1 MKDPYL
7 YEDVPVLV
15 NKLNIKNEKLLSKAE
30 ADITVIKLL
39 SIDLLK
45 GRKTLNV
52 EYLKDI
58 HRHIFEDI
66 YPFAGELRTIHI
78 EKPEKVL
85 GGDTVRYAAPNDIDK
100 MIIHYIDRMDKVKWS
115 TVQLDD
121 RALEFSKCIAGI
133 WQAHPFREGNTRT
146 IMTFA
151 CHYAEAHGF
160 PLDKQIFSEN
170 AGYVRNAL
178 VKASDGM
185 YAEYQFLS
193 KILKHS
199 MILGEE
205 AYIIDKIKA
214 AGFKPTNTLIDDMK
228 KLNQTFLKLHSV
240 KDLKTYQQN
249 IDSLDPDKRELV
261 QGIVKDFA
269 QEEKK
274 EKHKEI
280 KKGKGF
286 DLEI

>member
-45 GRKTLNV
+45 GKKTLNV

-85 GGDTVRYAAPNDIDK
+85 GGDTVRYAAPNDIEK
-100 MIIHYIDRMDKVKWS
+100 MIIHFIDRMDKVEWS
-115 TVQLDD
+115 AVQLDD
-121 RALEFSKCIAGI
+121 RVLEFSKCIASI

-160 PLDKQIFSEN
+160 LLDKQIFSEN

-178 VKASDGM
+178 VMASDGM
-185 YAEYQFLS
+185 YADYQYLS

-249 IDSLDPDKRELV
+249 IDSLDTDKRELV
-261 QGIVKDFA
+261 QGIVKDFV

-274 EKHKEI
+274 EKHKEM
-280 KKGKGF
+280 KKGKDL
-286 DLEI
+286 DLEL